1 MNKNLLI
8 CIIGTTAT
16 GKTKLAVQIA
26 NEIDGEII
34 SADSRQVYRG
44 MNIGTGKDLNEYLI
58 NSKTVPYHLIDIVE
72 PGTEYNVFRYKLDFR
87 KAFYKIINNNKLPI
101 LTGGSGMY
109 IESILNNYQLNTV
122 PIDFDLRNKLEK
134 YDNNELIK
142 YLKSISKL
150 HNTTDITDR
159 KRLIRAI
166 IIASANQEK
175 NTSSEMFDSLILGI
189 HADIS
194 KVKKNIEARLKFRLE
209 NGMIDEAKNLL
220 NMGISFEK
228 LKYFGLEY
236 KFLSEYLQ
244 GNLNYN
250 DMHQK
255 LRSAIFNFA
264 KRQMTWFRKMEKE
277 GIKINWIESEQ
288 FDFASQLTRKFIE
301 NGNDQ

>member
-1 MNKNLLI
+1 MKPKLVVVL
-8 CIIGTTAT
+8 GPTAV
-16 GKTKLAVQIA
+16 GKTKIAVNLAA
-26 NEIDGEII
+26 KFNGEII
-34 SADSRQVYRG
+34 SADSRQVYKF
-44 MNIGTGKDLNEYLI
+44 MDIGTGKDLNEYSI
-58 NSKTVPYHLIDIVE
+58 ENKNIPYHLINIIS
-72 PGTEYNVFRYKLDFR
+72 PTEEYDLFKYQNDFR
-87 KAFYKIINNNKLPI
+87 FAFKTITAANRLPI
-101 LTGGSGMY
+101 LVGGTGLYLSSVLQGYNLSAVNFEEEMKLY
-109 IESILNNYQLNTV
+109 ENYSFEEL
-122 PIDFDLRNKLEK
+122 LE
-134 YDNNELIK
+134 L
-142 YLKSISKL
+142 LKSKNPKL

-209 NGMIDEAKNLL
+209 NGMIDDAKNLL

>member
-150 HNTTDITDR
+150 HNTTDIIDNERLLRAIEIAEYFHKNKEPNISDLTIKPIIFGIKFDRDEIRKRITDR
-159 KRLIRAI
+159 LSNRLQSGMI
-166 IIASANQEK
+166 E
-175 NTSSEMFDSLILGI
+175 E
-189 HADIS
+189 
-194 KVKKNIEARLKFRLE
+194 VKK
-209 NGMIDEAKNLL
+209 LL
-220 NMGISFEK
+220 DDGISPTI
-228 LKYFGLEY
+228 LKYYGLEY
-236 KFLSEYLQ
+236 KFITLYLE
-244 GNLNYN
+244 GDLNYD
-250 DMHQK
+250 DMFKKLNIAIHQ
-255 LRSAIFNFA
+255 FA
-264 KRQMTWFRKMEKE
+264 KRQDTWWRRMEKN
-277 GIKINWIESEQ
+277 GTKILWIDGKLTESEKLS
-288 FDFASQLTRKFIE
+288 FVKSYI
-301 NGNDQ
+301 